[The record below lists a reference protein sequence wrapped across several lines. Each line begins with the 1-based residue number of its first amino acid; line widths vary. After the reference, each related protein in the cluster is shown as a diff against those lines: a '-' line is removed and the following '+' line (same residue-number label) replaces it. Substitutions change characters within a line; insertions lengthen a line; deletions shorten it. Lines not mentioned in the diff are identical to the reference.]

1 MKKLKL
7 EIENLRVESFTT
19 GAGRNPD
26 GTVRAHADAFRAG
39 EAELGGAEREIG
51 EAAVI
56 TFPVTVTI
64 PISAAMSCWGTCY
77 ASCPLGCTDGC
88 TAYTCA
94 SGGDICCA

>member
-7 EIENLRVESFTT
+7 EIENLRVDSFTT

-39 EAELGGAEREIG
+39 EAEREIG
-51 EAAVI
+51 AVGEAAII
-56 TFPVTVTI
+56 TFPITTTI
-64 PISAAMSCWGTCY
+64 AISDAASCWGTCY